1 MYPKWAYLIVD
12 FPVSPGDTIS
22 ASVEYLSKGIFE
34 LTITNET
41 EDVTFSLT
49 QRAPSAQRLSAEWV
63 EEAPWS
69 GGVLPLAD
77 FGTVSF
83 SDCFAVMDGQPGP
96 ISDSRWQYDAIT
108 MAAADG
114 TIKAEPSRLTQRG
127 TAFSVVWDHE

>member
-83 SDCFAVMDGQPGP
+83 SDCFAVMDG
-96 ISDSRWQYDAIT
+96 
-108 MAAADG
+108 
-114 TIKAEPSRLTQRG
+114 
-127 TAFSVVWDHE
+127 